1 MTRVELI
8 LPSLA
13 LPRLQKICTGIRT
26 VAIVDGVSG
35 RVAGIEKPA
44 DLPSSV
50 QKDAWVLI
58 CDTPEQMAKVLPDI
72 KTLVATYRGEALIS
86 EVHSL

>member
-13 LPRLQKICTGIRT
+13 LPRLQKICAGIRT
-26 VAIVDGVSG
+26 VAVVDGVSG

-50 QKDAWVLI
+50 QKDAWVLL
-58 CDTPEQMAKVLPDI
+58 CDTPERMAEVLPAI
-72 KTLVATYRGEALIS
+72 KTLVNTYRGEALIS
-86 EVHSL
+86 EAKEL